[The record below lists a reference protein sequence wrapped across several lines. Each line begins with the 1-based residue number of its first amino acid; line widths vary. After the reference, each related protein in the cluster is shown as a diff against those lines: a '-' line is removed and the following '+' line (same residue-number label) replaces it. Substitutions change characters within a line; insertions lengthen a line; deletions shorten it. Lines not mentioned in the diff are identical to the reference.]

1 MEQQQV
7 NPERIKSVGRSL
19 VTILT
24 VSAIY
29 TALALLL
36 NQVKVNNASTLKTVL
51 NLHYGLAGFCGLFII
66 ASVINICVNLIRCT
80 EK

>member
-1 MEQQQV
+1 MEQNQV
-7 NPERIKSVGRSL
+7 NPERIRSVGRSL

-29 TALALLL
+29 IPLALLL
-36 NQVKVNNASTLKTVL
+36 SQVKVNNASTLKTVM
-51 NLHYGLAGFCGLFII
+51 NLHYGLAGFCGLFIVVSLI
-66 ASVINICVNLIRCT
+66 SICLNLIRCT